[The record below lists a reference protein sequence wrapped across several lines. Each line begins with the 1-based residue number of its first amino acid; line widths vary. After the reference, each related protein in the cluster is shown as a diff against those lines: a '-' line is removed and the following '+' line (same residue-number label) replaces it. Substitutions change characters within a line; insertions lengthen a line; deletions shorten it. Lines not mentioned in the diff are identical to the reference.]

1 MADLDLPGVDHDLNG
16 ETLMLKG
23 HGVTPEAIE
32 KVKKAMDGCGFGCDK
47 KSAYSGSKQDVSR

>member
-23 HGVTPEAIE
+23 DGVTPEAIE

-47 KSAYSGSKQDVSR
+47 KSA